1 MRVPSSSNQLDGT
14 LVIEQSLSLSFPRSP
29 WMTIYILFNRIYKK
43 KKNNKIKIK
52 TVNHPAFQ
60 LKPKYTIGDLFITF
74 SKSVKCLHDK
84 NLDKHSKRA

>member
-1 MRVPSSSNQLDGT
+1 MDDD
-14 LVIEQSLSLSFPRSP
+14 
-29 WMTIYILFNRIYKK
+29 IYLIQQNLQK